1 MGFPDEAPPGMYGL
15 ERTGQSERS
24 VTGMPQHDGSAATTS
39 RPPSCE
45 VGLASMSSSGTGYV
59 MPRGSN
65 SGLVHR
71 ASVTEQPAPVVLSAS
86 RGGVFLPSVSGQ
98 FDPLA
103 RLVIEAPHADR
114 LVDGL
119 E

>member
-1 MGFPDEAPPGMYGL
+1 MGFPDQAPPGMYGL

-24 VTGMPQHDGSAATTS
+24 VTGMPQHDGSATTS

-98 FDPLA
+98 LDPLA
-103 RLVIEAPHADR
+103 RLVIEAPHAAR